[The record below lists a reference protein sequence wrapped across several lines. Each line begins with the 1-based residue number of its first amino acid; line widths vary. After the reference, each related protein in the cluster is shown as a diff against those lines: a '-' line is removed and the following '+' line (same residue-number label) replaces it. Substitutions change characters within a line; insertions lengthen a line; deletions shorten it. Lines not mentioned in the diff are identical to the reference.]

1 MMGDISLWLV
11 YTSEFCIKS
20 TRSKVK
26 QCLTLN
32 FINQGN
38 HSSKQL
44 QAKKKKK
51 KCAVKQTILDQL
63 YQFILK
69 TLTSYYFFYN

>member
-51 KCAVKQTILDQL
+51 NVQ
-63 YQFILK
+63 
-69 TLTSYYFFYN
+69 